1 MMTWLHGGND
11 EEQYLFAVQ
20 CTVKFLNFSDSRK
33 LYCNL
38 PKIQEKR
45 PNLGYFVKKMQNE

>member
-20 CTVKFLNFSDSRK
+20 CTVKFLNFRTPGN
-33 LYCNL
+33 YCNQ